1 MKAED
6 TKTELIKLAV
16 NILGHNH
23 SHGHHHSHET
33 QGKNLVYS
41 ILLNLTITIAQVIG
55 GILSGSLALISDALH
70 NFSDVISLGFSLIAH
85 KLSHKKA
92 TEDQTFG
99 YKRAELIAAFVNA
112 LVLIVVALFLI
123 YGAIERFYNVH
134 IIKPD
139 LVIWMSVLGIVVNGG
154 SVLLLQKDAEHNI
167 NMKSAYL
174 HLLTDMM
181 ASVAVLIG
189 GLLMK
194 YFGWNWVDGVL
205 TILIGIYLIVVGYDL
220 LKTSTKMLMLFTPE
234 HIDIKEI
241 VYEVDKISNGGKLHH
256 IHVWHLNDDELHLEA
271 HLDCSEDIKLSEF
284 DELLHKIEAVL
295 LEKFHI
301 NHINIQPEF
310 KKEDPKDIIVQ
321 D

>member
-1 MKAED
+1 MRAED
-6 TKTELIKLAV
+6 TRIELIKSVV

-23 SHGHHHSHET
+23 SHSHHHHEVK
-33 QGKNLVYS
+33 GKNLVFS
-41 ILLNLTITIAQVIG
+41 IILNLTITIAQLIG
-55 GILSGSLALISDALH
+55 GIISGSLALISDALH
-70 NFSDVISLGFSLIAH
+70 NFSDVLSLGFSLVAH
-85 KLSHKKA
+85 NLSHKKA

-99 YKRAELIAAFVNA
+99 YKRAELVAAFVNA
-112 LVLIVVALFLI
+112 LVLIVVALFLM
-123 YGAIERFYNVH
+123 YGAIDRFFNVH

-139 LVIWMSVLGIVVNGG
+139 LVIWLSILGIVVNGG

-181 ASVAVLIG
+181 ASVAVLVG

-194 YFGWNWVDGVL
+194 YFGWNWVDSVL

-234 HIDIKEI
+234 DIAIKEI
-241 VYEVDKISNGGKLHH
+241 INEVHQLSGAGNLHH
-256 IHVWHLNDDELHLEA
+256 IHVWHLNDDEVHLEA
-271 HLDCSEDIKLSEF
+271 HLDCSEDIKMSEF
-284 DELLHKIEAVL
+284 DDLLHKIEAVL

-301 NHINIQPEF
+301 NHITIQPEF
-310 KKEDPKDIIVQ
+310 KKEDSKETIVQ